1 MKDKELTPMAA
12 QYWELKQEVGNDIL
26 LAFRLGDFY
35 EFFYDDA
42 VKASEVLQI
51 VLTSREFGKGN
62 RVPMCGV
69 PHHAF
74 ESYVSR
80 LVSEGFKVAVC
91 EQMEDPRK
99 AKGLVK
105 RDIIRIYTPSTFVEG
120 TQEHVWLAILRVKH
134 QMFELLFL
142 DVSTGDFMLEKI
154 PVTEGTTAVEDFF
167 YTFTPRELLVPNTSA
182 DNPLIK
188 KLLEKLYSLVVTVV
202 DDAPSLEEIG
212 KRYLMQLKASTE
224 LHLRSQEQEHMQIP
238 PEAVR
243 ALELVYN
250 PVTNSKKGSLL
261 ELLDNTFTAM
271 GHRELYRRLIAPWS
285 NIDEINS
292 HLNLVEFFVMH
303 PSVLEDVRMK
313 LKGIA
318 DLERTCSVIQEGN
331 NVKVKHLLDIK
342 EGLRRYEQ
350 FLSSEVVSLVNKPA
364 PDVTDV
370 LKLLDESLTG
380 VDAEVGS
387 GDVIKADWD
396 EDFRELLSFARE
408 SQKWLAEFENSE
420 KETTGIKN
428 LKVGYNDTF
437 GYYIEVPKSRAK
449 DVPPYY
455 MKRQT
460 LVNAERFVTK
470 ELLEFESRVQDAYGR
485 IEEKEKELFSFLVSK
500 LAENVSVLRSV
511 AEWLAYLDVA
521 TSLSLTARKM
531 GWTRPKVVPQRTLK
545 IKNGKHPV
553 VEWYSDAPFVPNSL
567 ELDDNVRTA
576 LVTGPNMAGKSTFLR
591 QTAIIVLLAHMGSF
605 VPAEEAVVPLTKKIF
620 ARMGAADE
628 IIYGRST
635 FMVEMTQIARILRE
649 SDEYS
654 LVVMDEVGRGTAVA
668 DGLAIAWAVIK
679 ELSMR
684 KRKPFALIS
693 THYPEI
699 AELSADLPVL
709 FLAAQ
714 VAETEEGLTFL
725 YRIEQGV
732 SDKAYGLEVAALAGV
747 PPHVLSEASKVFQK
761 LSSQEL
767 FQKPEAKQMRLF
779 E

>member
-182 DNPLIK
+182 DNALIK

-511 AEWLAYLDVA
+511 AEWLAYVDVA

-531 GWTRPKVVPQRTLK
+531 GWTRPKIVPQRTLK

>member
-80 LVSEGFKVAVC
+80 LVNEGFKVAVC

-318 DLERTCSVIQEGN
+318 DLERICSVILEGN
-331 NVKVKHLLDIK
+331 NVKVKHLLDVK

-350 FLSSEVVSLVNKPA
+350 FLSSEVLDLVNKPA
-364 PDVTDV
+364 PDVTEV

-387 GDVIKADWD
+387 GDVIKADWN

-408 SQKWLAEFENSE
+408 SQKWLADFENSE

-437 GYYIEVPKSRAK
+437 GYYIEVPKSRSK

>member
-12 QYWELKQEVGNDIL
+12 QYWELKQEVGNDRL

-303 PSVLEDVRMK
+303 PSVLEDVRTK

-318 DLERTCSVIQEGN
+318 DLERICSVILEGN

-437 GYYIEVPKSRAK
+437 GYYIEVPKSRSK
-449 DVPPYY
+449 DVPSYY

-500 LAENVSVLRSV
+500 VAENVSVLRSV
-511 AEWLAYLDVA
+511 AEWLAYVDVA

-531 GWTRPKVVPQRTLK
+531 GWTRPKIVPQRTLK

>member
-1 MKDKELTPMAA
+1 MKDRELTPMAA
-12 QYWELKQEVGNDIL
+12 QYWELKREVGNDIL

-62 RVPMCGV
+62 KVPMCGV

-154 PVTEGTTAVEDFF
+154 PVTEGTSTLEDYF
-167 YTFTPRELLVPNTSA
+167 YTFMPRELLVPNTSA
-182 DNPLIK
+182 DHPLIK
-188 KLLEKLYSLVVTVV
+188 KLLEKLYNLVATVV

-212 KRYLMQLKASTE
+212 KRYLMELKASPE
-224 LHLRSQEQEHMQIP
+224 LHLRSEEQDHIQIP

-261 ELLDNTFTAM
+261 ELLDSTLTAM

-285 NIDEINS
+285 NIEKINS
-292 HLNLVEFFVMH
+292 HLDLVEFFVMH
-303 PSVLEDVRMK
+303 PSVLEDVRVK
-313 LKGIA
+313 LRGIA
-318 DLERTCSVIQEGN
+318 DLERIFSVIQEGS

-342 EGLRRYEQ
+342 EGLQRYEQ
-350 FLSSEVVSLVNKPA
+350 LLSSQIRDLVSKSVA
-364 PDVTDV
+364 DVSNV
-370 LKLLDESLTG
+370 LELLNESLTG
-380 VDAEVGS
+380 VDAEIGS
-387 GDVIKADWD
+387 GDVIKPDWD
-396 EDFRELLSFARE
+396 ADFGELLSFARE
-408 SQKWLAEFENSE
+408 SQKWLAEFESTE
-420 KETTGIKN
+420 KERTGIKN

-437 GYYIEVPKSRAK
+437 GYYIEVPKSRSK

-485 IEEKEKELFSFLVSK
+485 IEEKEKELFAELVKK
-500 LAENVSVLRSV
+500 LADSLSSLRRA
-511 AEWLAYLDVA
+511 AEWIAYVDVA
-521 TSLSLTARKM
+521 ASLSLAARKM
-531 GWTRPKVVPQRTLK
+531 GWTKPQIVPERILR
-545 IKNGKHPV
+545 IKNG
-553 VEWYSDAPFVPNSL
+553 
-567 ELDDNVRTA
+567 
-576 LVTGPNMAGKSTFLR
+576 
-591 QTAIIVLLAHMGSF
+591 
-605 VPAEEAVVPLTKKIF
+605 
-620 ARMGAADE
+620 
-628 IIYGRST
+628 
-635 FMVEMTQIARILRE
+635 
-649 SDEYS
+649 
-654 LVVMDEVGRGTAVA
+654 
-668 DGLAIAWAVIK
+668 
-679 ELSMR
+679 
-684 KRKPFALIS
+684 
-693 THYPEI
+693 
-699 AELSADLPVL
+699 
-709 FLAAQ
+709 
-714 VAETEEGLTFL
+714 
-725 YRIEQGV
+725 
-732 SDKAYGLEVAALAGV
+732 
-747 PPHVLSEASKVFQK
+747 
-761 LSSQEL
+761 
-767 FQKPEAKQMRLF
+767 
-779 E
+779 

>member
-69 PHHAF
+69 PYHAF

-271 GHRELYRRLIAPWS
+271 GHRELYRRIIAPWS

-318 DLERTCSVIQEGN
+318 DLERICSVIQEGN

-350 FLSSEVVSLVNKPA
+350 FLSSEVLALVNKPA

-437 GYYIEVPKSRAK
+437 GYYIEVPKSRSK

-470 ELLEFESRVQDAYGR
+470 ELLEFESRVQDAYGC

-500 LAENVSVLRSV
+500 LAENVLVLRSV
-511 AEWLAYLDVA
+511 AEWLAYVDVA

-531 GWTRPKVVPQRTLK
+531 GWTRPKIVPQRTLK

-605 VPAEEAVVPLTKKIF
+605 VPAEEAIVPLTKKIF

>member
-1 MKDKELTPMAA
+1 MAA
-12 QYWELKQEVGNDIL
+12 QYWELKREVGNDIL

-62 RVPMCGV
+62 KVPMCGV

-154 PVTEGTTAVEDFF
+154 PVTEGTSTVEDYF
-167 YTFTPRELLVPNTSA
+167 YTFMPRELLVPNTSA
-182 DNPLIK
+182 DHPLIK
-188 KLLEKLYSLVVTVV
+188 KLLEKLYNLVVTVV

-212 KRYLMQLKASTE
+212 KRYLMELKASPE
-224 LHLRSQEQEHMQIP
+224 LHLRSEEQDHIQIP

-261 ELLDNTFTAM
+261 ELLDSTLTAM

-285 NIDEINS
+285 NIEKINS
-292 HLNLVEFFVMH
+292 HLDLVEFFVMH
-303 PSVLEDVRMK
+303 PSVLEDVRVK
-313 LKGIA
+313 LRGIA
-318 DLERTCSVIQEGN
+318 DLERICSVIQEGS

-342 EGLRRYEQ
+342 EGLQRYEQ
-350 FLSSEVVSLVNKPA
+350 LLSSQVRDLVSKSVS
-364 PDVTDV
+364 DVSNV
-370 LKLLDESLTG
+370 LQLLNESLTG
-380 VDAEVGS
+380 VDAEIGS
-387 GDVIKADWD
+387 GDVIKPDWD
-396 EDFRELLSFARE
+396 ADFGKLLSFAKE
-408 SQKWLAEFENSE
+408 SQKWLAEFESTE
-420 KETTGIKN
+420 KERTGIKN

-437 GYYIEVPKSRAK
+437 GYYIEVPKSRSK

-470 ELLEFESRVQDAYGR
+470 ELLEFESRVQDAYSR
-485 IEEKEKELFSFLVSK
+485 IEEKEKELFAELVKK
-500 LAENVSVLRSV
+500 LADSLSYLRRA
-511 AEWLAYLDVA
+511 AEWIAYVDVA
-521 TSLSLTARKM
+521 ASLSLAARKM
-531 GWTRPKVVPQRTLK
+531 GWTKPQIVPERILR

-553 VEWYSDAPFVPNSL
+553 VEWYSDVPFVPNSV
-567 ELDDNVRTA
+567 ELDGSVRTA

-605 VPAEEAVVPLTKKIF
+605 VPAQEAVVPLTKKIF

-684 KRKPFALIS
+684 KHKPFALIS

-747 PPHVLSEASKVFQK
+747 PPHVLSEASRVFQK
-761 LSSQEL
+761 LSSQDL
-767 FQKPEAKQMRLF
+767 FQRPEAKQMRLF
-779 E
+779 